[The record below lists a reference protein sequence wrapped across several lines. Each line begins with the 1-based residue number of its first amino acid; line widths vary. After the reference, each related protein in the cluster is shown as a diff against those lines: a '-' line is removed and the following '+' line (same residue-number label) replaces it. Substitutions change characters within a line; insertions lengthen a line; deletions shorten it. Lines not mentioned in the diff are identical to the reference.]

1 MKRIFKITL
10 EDPSLFIKNYSA
22 VEKSYSACGTQPGWF
37 FCYNITT
44 YSDICDSL
52 KKSKKNTCF
61 FKSLDDFFV
70 MSLGKIFSE

>member
-1 MKRIFKITL
+1 MKRTFKITL
-10 EDPSLFIKNYSA
+10 EDLSFLGKKLFSMRA
-22 VEKSYSACGTQPGWF
+22 QAGWF

-61 FKSLDDFFV
+61 FKSLDGFFV

>member
-1 MKRIFKITL
+1 MKRTFKITL
-10 EDPSLFIKNYSA
+10 EDLSFLGKN
-22 VEKSYSACGTQPGWF
+22 YSACGTQAGWF

-70 MSLGKIFSE
+70 MLLGKIFSE